1 MQLAILVTN
10 SLTNSCLVDKID
22 VTHGCEDVNSKL
34 VELIPVADVDVEK
47 GVDDNLVRI
56 WTLKFGHKVKFLF
69 RL

>member
-1 MQLAILVTN
+1 MV
-10 SLTNSCLVDKID
+10 
-22 VTHGCEDVNSKL
+22 CEDVNSKL